1 MAIRITFPIA
11 LLTPKAAECDN
22 LLVPVAL
29 SCTHVGISSIRVE
42 PTWMILGQSAGI
54 AAALS
59 AKQSIAVQKLP
70 YPALRE
76 RLLAQK
82 QVLDLPVL
90 PDVPPE
96 AKGVMNVDP
105 KTLPGLVLDDSQAEL
120 KGQWSRSSGFKPHIG
135 TGYLHDDKRSDGQS
149 VAIFRCKA
157 PKTGRYEL
165 RMAYS
170 PHETR
175 ATKVPVTIQSNGR
188 KTDII
193 VDQTL
198 PLAAGEAFRT
208 IGIVKLD
215 GDVETVITVSNAG
228 TEGFVI
234 LDALQLIE
242 SNN

>member
-1 MAIRITFPIA
+1 
-11 LLTPKAAECDN
+11 
-22 LLVPVAL
+22 
-29 SCTHVGISSIRVE
+29 
-42 PTWMILGQSAGI
+42 MILGQSAGI

-59 AKQSIAVQKLP
+59 AKQNLAVQKLP

-82 QVLDLPVL
+82 QVLELPVL
-90 PDVPPE
+90 PDLPPE
-96 AKGVMNVDP
+96 PKGVMNVDP
-105 KTLPGLVLDDSQAEL
+105 KTLPGIVLDDAQAEL

-135 TGYLHDDKRSDGQS
+135 TGYLHDDKRADGQS
-149 VAIFRCKA
+149 IAVFGFTAL
-157 PKTGRYEL
+157 KTGRYEL

-175 ATKVPVTIQSNGR
+175 ATKVPVTIQCSGR
-188 KTDII
+188 KTDIT

-208 IGIVKLD
+208 IGSVQLD
-215 GDVETVITVSNAG
+215 GAVETTITVSNAG
-228 TEGFVI
+228 TDGFVI

-242 SNN
+242 VN